1 MRRPTLS
8 KGATKE
14 IGHYVDRIFDQ
25 VKARMLGPDFVSN
38 RNAVFYHKEPY
49 SLPGLYRAAALNE
62 SVKPNEAVLMTL
74 AKVAESYL
82 NAQQEV
88 TKARVLHAVN
98 VYLAT
103 PSEKPIEEVLGQ
115 ELTDVWTKVTE
126 EVTKIANS
134 EAITARNMGTLE
146 GIVKTNAIMGVED
159 PIVAFIGP
167 LDENTCK
174 ECRRVLYINGG
185 PVPKV
190 FKLSEVSHAYH
201 ERGTDT
207 PSISGMHPNCRH
219 SIITMMPGYG
229 FDEAGRIKFKG
240 LAHRELD
247 HQRPSPGAS

>member
-1 MRRPTLS
+1 MRPTLS

-25 VKARMLGPDFVSN
+25 VKARMLGPDFASE
-38 RNAVFYHKEPY
+38 RNAVFYHKESY
-49 SLPGLYRAAALNE
+49 SIPGIYRAAAINE
-62 SVKPNEAVLMTL
+62 AVKPNEAVLLSL

-88 TKARVLHAVN
+88 TKARVLHSVN
-98 VYLAT
+98 VWLAT
-103 PSEKPIEEVLGQ
+103 PSEKSIEEVLGK
-115 ELTDVWTKVTE
+115 ELDDMWRKVTA
-126 EVTKIANS
+126 EVTKIAQS

-146 GIVKTNAIMGVED
+146 GIVKTNALLNVED

-167 LDENTCK
+167 LDEHTCE
-174 ECRRVLYINGG
+174 ECRRVLYVDGG

-201 ERGTDT
+201 KRGTDT

-219 SIITMMPGYG
+219 SIVTMMPGYG

-240 LAHRELD
+240 REHRELE
-247 HQRPSPGAS
+247 HQRPEPPSK